1 MDSMTPEERRR
12 FVITADDYGIR
23 ETVPITLELVGQGKI
38 DRVAVLIRE
47 VADEDWRK
55 LQATGL
61 PIDLHLDLR
70 GLLASGDEIDEGV
83 FGRLV
88 SFLFRL
94 LAGRLSERRVEHVWR
109 EQIMLYRERFGRVPD
124 GLNSH
129 ENIHYYPPFCRIML
143 RLAGEYGIPFVRLG
157 KEGLMRGSE
166 KGLVSGILS
175 LLRTR
180 CSRFFA
186 KAGRQTTA
194 FVTSLDWYHQGFQ
207 SIRLPGAGQVEVIVH
222 PERGEEYEMLQEQL
236 LPREGHS

>member
-1 MDSMTPEERRR
+1 MTPEERGR
-12 FVITADDYGIR
+12 FIITADDYGIR

-47 VADEDWRK
+47 VSDEDWQR
-55 LQATGL
+55 LLATGL

-83 FGRLV
+83 FGRLL

-109 EQIMLYRERFGRVPD
+109 EQIMLYRERFGCLPD

-129 ENIHYYPPFCRIML
+129 ENIHFYPPFCRIML
-143 RLAGEYGIPFVRLG
+143 RLADEYQVRFVRLG
-157 KEGLMRGSE
+157 SEALLRGGE

-175 LLRTR
+175 VLHSR
-180 CSRFFA
+180 CRRLFGKGGHQS
-186 KAGRQTTA
+186 TA
-194 FVTSLDWYHQGFQ
+194 SITSLDWHRHGFRD
-207 SIRLPGAGQVEVIVH
+207 IRLPAAGQLEVIVH
-222 PERGEEYEMLQEQL
+222 PERGEEYQMLQEQL
-236 LPREGHS
+236 LSRGSDS